1 MPILNPLRSKVVP
14 TFSVCGHKLKHFDI
28 KAKSL
33 MEEHLGELDINISD
47 YTFAA
52 NYIWL
57 SNASGFY
64 AIIHNSFCL
73 FVMTGSELSML
84 LPPLGKKENFYDA
97 IMECFKIMNTNNAS
111 PYYARI
117 DYVAEKML
125 ETFVNDL
132 EEGTII
138 YEVLQDFIVE
148 RKLVDYLYKSDD
160 LIELKGNAYHTK
172 RNEINKFKKAYPNF
186 RVQLLEPQEHAK
198 PIMLLFHKWVGDRI
212 RYMPKEEAE
221 LFLEGIYQ
229 EQHAIKRMLAH
240 FDELGLI
247 GIVLYID
254 EEIKGFTVGER
265 INHETASVIIE
276 KTDFETLGCAQFLF
290 REFSKILKETYGSLY
305 INVGDDMGFENLKKV
320 KMSYRPDRLI
330 PKYTIYQK

>member
-1 MPILNPLRSKVVP
+1 MSSF
-14 TFSVCGHKLKHFDI
+14 TVCGHHLHRFDMQ
-28 KAKSL
+28 AKNL
-33 MEEHLGELDINISD
+33 MEEHLQALDINISD

-64 AIIHNSFCL
+64 ATLNNSFCL

-84 LPPLGKKENFYDA
+84 LPPLGKKEDFYDA
-97 IMECFKIMNTNNAS
+97 IMECFKIMNTNNVS
-111 PYYARI
+111 RYYARI

-132 EEGTII
+132 EEGALI

-160 LIELKGNAYHTK
+160 LIDLKGNSYHTK

-186 RVQLLEPQEHAK
+186 HTESLDPQVHSR
-198 PIMLLFHKWVGDRI
+198 PIMELFHKWVGDRI
-212 RYMPKEEAE
+212 RYMPKEETE

-229 EQHAIKRMLAH
+229 EQHAIKRMLANYS
-240 FDELGLI
+240 ELNLI

-254 EEIKGFTVGER
+254 DEIKGFTVGER
-265 INHETASVIIE
+265 INAETSSVIIE
-276 KTDFETLGCAQFLF
+276 KTDFETLGCAQFIF
-290 REFSKILKETYGSLY
+290 REFSKVLKEAYGSVY

-320 KMSYRPDRLI
+320 KMSYRPEKLI

>member
-1 MPILNPLRSKVVP
+1 VP
-14 TFSVCGHKLKHFDI
+14 TFSVCGHKLKHFDL

-33 MEEHLGELDINISD
+33 MENHLGELDINISD

-64 AIIHNSFCL
+64 AIIHDSFCL
-73 FVMTGSELSML
+73 FAMTGSELSML

-111 PYYARI
+111 RYYSKI

-125 ETFVNDL
+125 ENFVNDL

-186 RVQLLEPQEHAK
+186 RVQILDPEIHAK
-198 PIMLLFHKWVGDRI
+198 PIMLLFHKWVSDRI
-212 RYMPKEEAE
+212 KYMPKEEAE

-229 EQHAIKRMLAH
+229 EQHAVKRMLAH
-240 FDELGLI
+240 FNELGLI

-254 EEIKGFTVGER
+254 EEVKGFTVGER
-265 INHETASVIIE
+265 INDETASVIIE
-276 KTDFETLGCAQFLF
+276 KTDFEILGCAQFVF
-290 REFSKILKETYGSLY
+290 REFSKILKDTYGSLY

-320 KMSYRPDRLI
+320 KMSYRPDKLI

>member
-1 MPILNPLRSKVVP
+1 
-14 TFSVCGHKLKHFDI
+14 
-28 KAKSL
+28 
-33 MEEHLGELDINISD
+33 METHLSELDINISD

-64 AIIHNSFCL
+64 AIIHKSFCL
-73 FVMTGSELSML
+73 FIMTGSELSML

-111 PYYARI
+111 HYYARI

-186 RVQLLEPQEHAK
+186 RVALLDPDEHGK

-229 EQHAIKRMLAH
+229 EQHAVKRMLAH
-240 FDELGLI
+240 FHELGLI

-254 EEIKGFTVGER
+254 EEVKGFTVGER

-276 KTDFETLGCAQFLF
+276 KTDFEILGCAQFVF